1 MKLPIGY
8 YHKGGMTV
16 ESTKKRIL
24 ETALTLFARN
34 GYVRL
39 RDPFTC
45 LI

>member
-34 GYVRL
+34 G
-39 RDPFTC
+39 
-45 LI
+45 